1 MEKKK
6 AFMKIRFMVYQDG
19 TGNLWIATENGLFR
33 LLVDSDTFVSYGKS
47 DGILDKIMIHIHC
60 IFHHV
65 INACIAGKIMDC
77 VK

>member
-47 DGILDKIMIHIHC
+47 DGILDKDYDSHTLHFSSRYKTLVLRKRSWI
-60 IFHHV
+60 V
-65 INACIAGKIMDC
+65 
-77 VK
+77 